1 MNSDGIQ
8 DLIIGAPDW
17 SKNSTMTKV
26 GRSYVIL
33 GKQGGW
39 PAMMN
44 LSKVDG
50 NNGFTLDGS
59 VSNEV
64 SGSSV
69 SNAGDVNN
77 DGKDDLIIGAQGW
90 NSDSGRVFVVYG
102 SSFRELFFL
111 FII

>member
-1 MNSDGIQ
+1 
-8 DLIIGAPDW
+8 
-17 SKNSTMTKV
+17 
-26 GRSYVIL
+26 
-33 GKQGGW
+33 
-39 PAMMN
+39 MMN

-77 DGKDDLIIGAQGW
+77 DGKDDLIIGAIGW
-90 NSDSGRVFVVYG
+90 NSGTGRAFVVYG
-102 SSFRELFFL
+102 YSFREFF